1 MLIWN
6 DFYQITRLL
15 GWPYACRSRR
25 KGTACVFAEFHCFGI
40 AVRGFKVNRQPYRF
54 ASGFQNAQTNA
65 FVYAAEFVNNFGMD
79 DVVSLEVR
87 PSIIGGVNRLPSVK
101 NSRPGHPRLCR
112 LPGYLH

>member
-54 ASGFQNAQTNA
+54 ASGFQSAQTNA
-65 FVYAAEFVNNFGMD
+65 LVCAAAIVNEFGKAAL
-79 DVVSLEVR
+79 VVLEGRTSV
-87 PSIIGGVNRLPSVK
+87 PGGVD
-101 NSRPGHPRLCR
+101 SRARVVEFRVDQTRLCR
-112 LPGYLH
+112 L